1 MCGIAGY
8 AGALPP
14 DEAAALLRRM
24 SGAIAHRGPD
34 AQGFRVG
41 DGAGLGHCRL
51 SVIDL
56 SADGAQPMHSA
67 DGTISIAYNGEV
79 FNYIELREML
89 EASGRRFR
97 TASDTEVVLQLYQEY
112 GPDFVT
118 HLNGDFALAIWD
130 ERRKRMMLARD
141 RMGVRPLFYT
151 WHRGVFYF
159 ASEVKALLQVP
170 GVEAEIDPFALDQI
184 FTLWAP
190 IAPRTAFKGI
200 FELPPA
206 YVMIVE
212 GDQARSSPYWNLAF
226 PEDGERDARSEGE
239 ITEDLR
245 ALLEDATR
253 IRLRADVEV
262 GSFLSGGLDSSI
274 VSALAAPMAPNGLR
288 TFSVTFDDAE
298 FDESAYQQTM
308 ARALGT
314 QHHSIACG
322 AEDIAG
328 IFPAVVWHMERPV
341 LRTAPAPLHQLSGLV
356 REQGVK
362 VVLSGEGADEI
373 FAGYDLFKEAGI
385 RRFCRRQPGSQIRP
399 HLFRKIYPY
408 LSSLQQQT
416 PEYLAAFF
424 GTGVDA
430 PDDPLYSHRPRF
442 RATAGAKMF
451 FSRDLREKLA
461 GYDAAEELASELP
474 EAFLRWHPLHQ
485 AQYIET
491 RFLLPGYILSSQ
503 GDRMAMAH
511 GVETRFPFLDHR
523 LVEFAAQIP
532 PNLKLKGLREKHIL
546 REATADLLPQ
556 AISERPKQ
564 PYRAPDSASF
574 RGPVGDYVDEIM
586 SAEAVSAN
594 GLFNP
599 QAVAKL
605 LEKCRREVATGFRDN
620 AAFVGIVS
628 TQLWAREFS
637 NTVSNRSRE
646 AAV

>member
-8 AGALPP
+8 TGDMPDDAGRT
-14 DEAAALLRRM
+14 LLRRM
-24 SGAIAHRGPD
+24 CGAIAHRGPD
-34 AQGFRVG
+34 GQGIHVG
-41 DGAGLGHCRL
+41 EGAGLGHRRL

-67 DGTISIAYNGEV
+67 DGAVGIAYNGEV
-79 FNYIELREML
+79 FNYVELRGML
-89 EASGRRFR
+89 EARGRRFR
-97 TASDTEVVLQLYQEY
+97 TTSDTEVVLQLYEEY
-112 GPDFVT
+112 GPDFVS
-118 HLNGDFALAIWD
+118 HLNGDFALAMWD
-130 ERRKRMMLARD
+130 QRNRRMLLARD

-151 WHRGVFYF
+151 WHRGTFYF

-170 GVEAEIDPFALDQI
+170 GVEAEIDTIALDQI

-206 YVMIVE
+206 HLMIVE
-212 GDQARSSPYWNLAF
+212 NGEARTRPYWSLAF
-226 PEDGERDARSEGE
+226 PEDGGSDPRSQSE
-239 ITEDLR
+239 IADELR

-274 VSALAAPMAPNGLR
+274 VSALAARMAPGGLR

-298 FDESAYQQTM
+298 FDESIYQQTM

-314 QHHSIACG
+314 QHHAIACG
-322 AEDIAG
+322 PEDIASV
-328 IFPAVVWHMERPV
+328 FPAVVWHMERPV
-341 LRTAPAPLHQLSGLV
+341 LRTAPAPLYQLSGLV
-356 REQGVK
+356 REQGLK

-385 RRFCRRQPGSQIRP
+385 RRFCGRQPGSKIRP

-424 GTGVDA
+424 GTGDA
-430 PDDPLYSHRPRF
+430 PDDPLFSHRPRI

-451 FSRDLREKLA
+451 FSRDLREQLA
-461 GYDAAEELASELP
+461 GYDAAEELAASLP
-474 EAFLRWHPLHQ
+474 EAFARWHPLHQ

-523 LVEFAAQIP
+523 LVEFAASIP
-532 PNLKLKGLREKHIL
+532 AGLKLRGLREKHIL
-546 REATADLLPQ
+546 REATADLLP
-556 AISERPKQ
+556 ASISERTKQ

-574 RGPVGDYVDEIM
+574 RGAAGDY
-586 SAEAVSAN
+586 AEELLAAQAVGAN

-599 QAVAKL
+599 QATAKL
-605 LEKCRREVATGFRDN
+605 LEKCRRDAPTGFRDN
-620 AAFVGIVS
+620 AAFIGILS
-628 TQLWAREFS
+628 AQLWSREFS
-637 NTVSNRSRE
+637 TASGQRARE
-646 AAV
+646 AAL